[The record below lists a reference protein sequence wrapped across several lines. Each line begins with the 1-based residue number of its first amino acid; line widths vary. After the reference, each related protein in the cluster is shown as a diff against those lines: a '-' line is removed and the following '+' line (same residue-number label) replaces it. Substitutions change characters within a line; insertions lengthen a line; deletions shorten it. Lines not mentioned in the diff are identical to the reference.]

1 MESAW
6 AQFVLVPYTLP
17 WWGGMKGG
25 EVEERSIRRI
35 ADPVFEFMIG
45 HYYYMFVQYCYLRS
59 NLP

>member
-1 MESAW
+1 MGSVCAGSLHPP
-6 AQFVLVPYTLP
+6 LV
-17 WWGGMKGG
+17 GRNEGG